1 MNSKNFIRL
10 SLLKLIFIIIFNT
23 ISQAQIV
30 SNSISSVNIDNAKES
45 TPLTI
50 SIELL
55 QPASINSVKIAYRSF
70 IETEFKVVDMKIL
83 GNKASVKLPG
93 QDVKLP
99 FMLYYFIIAKND
111 GSLETYPI
119 GLPDKAAPLE
129 LTVYAPSKEEKEILI
144 LTPAPDEL
152 LTMDEF
158 FISISLLKVSDE
170 VDKSLTKIYLNDIDI
185 TKYSVIAGDLVVF
198 NPNNFPSIVSTGNQ
212 TLTVSVFTNEG
223 KLYSKVERFFTVT
236 RDYQELKEFE
246 GIVFRGDFQAESR
259 NENYRSS
266 STWFNNFSTNLTTT
280 FYDWT
285 LRGYAYITSE
295 ENSKSQPRDRYSI
308 SLQNDWLY
316 LKAGDNY
323 PLFPEL
329 IMNGKRVRG
338 FNGGLAFG
346 FFNLDAAIGEISRE
360 LEGRYINFYSTSNK
374 PFQSDIVAIDSA
386 KYGYQYAQAEFG
398 TFSRNLFAVRP
409 SFGSGENFQ
418 FGLTYLHSKDD
429 VKSIKIGS
437 KPKENVVVGTDIKFA
452 FDEQRVMF
460 KGQSAVSLIN
470 NDITNGTLTNAEIDS
485 IFGAEGSTLNID
497 PDLIK
502 NVKNVMGNFITVNEN
517 IGPLNPQELSSLSA
531 EAELQLNYFGNQ
543 FRGGY
548 IYRGN
553 DYNSFGQDYLR
564 KDVAGLNFNDRFSM
578 LDNKVFVTLG
588 YEDLKDNLQ
597 KTKLSTT
604 NYKTINSSISFFSR
618 MNFPDIT
625 LGYTRYQSKN
635 DINNSD
641 SIYYVNNFT
650 NKINLRLSYSFIW
663 NVKHATSL
671 NLLTSSRDDKSIRNN
686 DVDYFSTNFSF
697 NSYWSSDLTTY
708 FGLIYYS
715 SNTTSGIDSMIN
727 KTKYKYFTLSAGSK
741 YRMLNN
747 KLELSAT
754 LSPSFGDF
762 ERQALDF
769 IAQYYFTTN
778 LRITFQARIYRIPNK
793 ETNSIFGLILNYN
806 I

>member
-223 KLYSKVERFFTVT
+223 KLYSKVERFFTVR

-663 NVKHATSL
+663 NVKHSTSL

>member
-10 SLLKLIFIIIFNT
+10 FLLKFIFIIIFNT

-30 SNSISSVNIDNAKES
+30 SNSISSVNIDNAKENI
-45 TPLTI
+45 PLTI

-129 LTVYAPSKEEKEILI
+129 LTVYVPSKEEKEILI

-158 FISISLLKVSDE
+158 FISISLLKVSDD

-212 TLTVSVFTNEG
+212 KLTVSVFTNEG

-266 STWFNNFSTNLTTT
+266 STWYNNFSTNLTST

-308 SLQNDWLY
+308 SLQNNWLY

-338 FNGGLAFG
+338 FNGGFAFG

-398 TFSRNLFAVRP
+398 TFKRNLFAIRP

-429 VKSIKIGS
+429 KNSIKIGS
-437 KPKENVVVGTDIKFA
+437 RPKENVVVGTDIKFA
-452 FDEQRVMF
+452 FDEQRIMF
-460 KGQSAVSLIN
+460 KGTSAVSLIN

-531 EAELQLNYFGNQ
+531 EAELHLNYFGNQ

-578 LDNKVFVTLG
+578 LDNKLFVTLG

-618 MNFPDIT
+618 INFPDIT

-671 NLLTSSRDDKSIRNN
+671 NLLNSSRDDKSIRNN

-715 SNTTSGIDSMIN
+715 SNITSGIDSMIN
-727 KTKYKYFTLSAGSK
+727 KTKYNYFTLSAGSK
-741 YRMLNN
+741 YRILNN

-769 IAQYYFTTN
+769 IAQYFFTTN